1 MKKRTKLVALLMAM
15 VLVMGSMTA
24 CGSKEEADTS
34 GTTDT
39 SDTSNTTSD
48 DTTSADPIDVQLTVW
63 APQEDQKDYSD
74 KDSKYG
80 SSLIEYMCNAFNDA
94 HPEWNIEFKYAV
106 CPESDA
112 YKELSKDAAAGAD
125 VFMYAGDQVA
135 SLVNN
140 GIALPLL
147 GLDEVVANNT
157 EIAMQSVTMKDSVY
171 GIPFTPNTW
180 FMYYDKSK
188 YSEEEVK
195 SLDTMMAKDIEGCK
209 YNFAID
215 ADNGWYNGG
224 FFYAAGCTVFQDE
237 DGKENLDKCTF
248 NDENGFAAGKAM
260 LDLINNKKFLCDDD
274 SQDALSNMKKGN
286 CAAFCGGTW
295 NAADVK
301 KALGDNYAA
310 TKLPEI
316 TIGGKSVQLNSIGDY
331 KYIGVNSNTQ
341 YPEVAQALA
350 IWLGSEQCQ
359 LDHFIARGVSPTWT
373 GLADNPDVAADVATM
388 ALQAQ
393 TPYAIVTPSDEKFG
407 TNYWT
412 AMEALGKGMV
422 TKEITE
428 KNLQE
433 QLDKT
438 VENIVT
444 ELDK

>member
-24 CGSKEEADTS
+24 CGSKEEADTT

-39 SDTSNTTSD
+39 TNTTSD
-48 DTTSADPIDVQLTVW
+48 DTTSADPIDVKLTVW
-63 APQEDQKDYSD
+63 APQEDQVSYAD
-74 KDSKYG
+74 KDAKYG
-80 SSLIEYMCNAFNDA
+80 DNLIKYMCDAFNDA
-94 HPEWNIEFKYAV
+94 HPEWNIEFDYAV

-112 YKELSKDAAAGAD
+112 YKELSKDAEAGAD
-125 VFMYAGDQVA
+125 VFMYAGDQIA

-140 GIALPLL
+140 GIALELL

-157 EIAMQSVTMKDSVY
+157 EVAMKSVTMKDSVY

-209 YNFAID
+209 YNFSMD
-215 ADNGWYNGG
+215 LDNGWYNGG
-224 FFYAAGCTVFQDE
+224 FFYSAGCTVFGE
-237 DGKENLDKCTF
+237 DGTKLEECNF
-248 NDENGFAAGKAM
+248 NDENGLAAGQVM
-260 LDLINNKKFLCDDD
+260 LDLANNSKFLCDDD
-274 SQDALSNMKKGN
+274 SQVALSNMKKGN

-310 TKLPEI
+310 TKLPEV

-331 KYIGVNSNTQ
+331 KYIGVNANTD

-359 LDHFIARGVSPTWT
+359 LDHFIARGVSPTWA
-373 GLADNPDVAADVATM
+373 GLAENEEVSADIATM

-393 TPYAIVTPSDEKFG
+393 SAYAIVTPSDEKFG

-422 TKEITE
+422 TKEVTA

>member
-48 DTTSADPIDVQLTVW
+48 DTTSADPIDVELTVW

-74 KDSKYG
+74 KDPKYG

-274 SQDALSNMKKGN
+274 SQVALSNMKKGN

-316 TIGGKSVQLNSIGDY
+316 TI
-331 KYIGVNSNTQ
+331 
-341 YPEVAQALA
+341 
-350 IWLGSEQCQ
+350 
-359 LDHFIARGVSPTWT
+359 RG
-373 GLADNPDVAADVATM
+373 
-388 ALQAQ
+388 
-393 TPYAIVTPSDEKFG
+393 FR
-407 TNYWT
+407 
-412 AMEALGKGMV
+412 
-422 TKEITE
+422 
-428 KNLQE
+428 
-433 QLDKT
+433 
-438 VENIVT
+438 
-444 ELDK
+444 

>member
-1 MKKRTKLVALLMAM
+1 MAM

-39 SDTSNTTSD
+39 TDTSNTTSD
-48 DTTSADPIDVQLTVW
+48 DTTSADPIDVELTVW

-74 KDSKYG
+74 KDPKYG
-80 SSLIEYMCNAFNDA
+80 SSLIEYMCNTFNDA
-94 HPEWNIEFKYAV
+94 HPEWNIKFKYAV

-125 VFMYAGDQVA
+125 VFMYAGDQIA

-157 EIAMQSVTMKDSVY
+157 EIAMQSVTMKDNVY
-171 GIPFTPNTW
+171 GVPFTPNTW

-188 YSEEEVK
+188 YSEEEVQ

-274 SQDALSNMKKGN
+274 SQVALSNMKKGN

-359 LDHFIARGVSPTWT
+359 LDHFIARGVSPTWA
-373 GLADNPDVAADVATM
+373 GLAENEEVSADIATM

-393 TPYAIVTPSDEKFG
+393 SAYAIVTPSDEKFG

>member
-1 MKKRTKLVALLMAM
+1 MAM

-274 SQDALSNMKKGN
+274 SQVALSNMKKGN

-393 TPYAIVTPSDEKFG
+393 TPYAIVTPSNEKFG

>member
-39 SDTSNTTSD
+39 TDTSNTTSD

-274 SQDALSNMKKGN
+274 SQVALSNMKKGN

-393 TPYAIVTPSDEKFG
+393 SAYAIVTPSDEKFG

>member
-1 MKKRTKLVALLMAM
+1 MAM

-274 SQDALSNMKKGN
+274 SQVALSNMKKGN

-393 TPYAIVTPSDEKFG
+393 SAYAIVTPSDEKFG

>member
-274 SQDALSNMKKGN
+274 SQVALSNMKKGN

-393 TPYAIVTPSDEKFG
+393 SAYAIVTPSDEKFG